1 MYHCNIRSLPTT
13 KVTQAIVW
21 FVFVALVFVPGL
33 PLQGQSN
40 TVPLVTAKLVSG
52 ESVTGILRLI
62 DIDSVTI
69 QNQEDLQT
77 IPHAKLESVRFG
89 PSELKSNAGQLPPFA
104 KLILADGS
112 ILNASKVQ
120 LTESKL
126 SIQLFGSDAA
136 SLKTRDVDAILF
148 KFDGTKLEQQA
159 RSVAVGRKD
168 RQGDTL
174 IVNRDGDFNAI
185 EGVARSLSEGR
196 VAFSVGE
203 QTAEVDIEKLDALTF
218 FHAVNREFEKAP
230 ITCQLRDGSLFQAR
244 RVLVVNA
251 EGEEAS
257 SANAAGDDQRL
268 RIVTLA
274 GPVFDV
280 AHSSVHQMVF
290 GSGMAVKLSDLIPA
304 TNDWQPL
311 LASPAIVESLR
322 QMRIARINQSFSGD
336 PLRVES
342 IDDSPFQRKTIK
354 TFNSGFAIAGGGR
367 LAFRL
372 GGEYKRLRGLIAFA
386 PTADERGMVRMKI
399 SADGEEIFNQTLAK
413 VDMAKP
419 LPIDFVIEGR
429 DRVLIEVG
437 YHDGRSVGDQL
448 HLVDLVLS
456 K

>member
-1 MYHCNIRSLPTT
+1 MYRSIIQSLPTA
-13 KVTQAIVW
+13 KVTRGIVW
-21 FVFVALVFVPGL
+21 FVFAALTFVPGL
-33 PLQGQSN
+33 SLQGQSS
-40 TVPLVTAKLVSG
+40 TATRVTAKLVSG
-52 ESVTGILRLI
+52 ESVSGILRLI
-62 DIDSVTI
+62 DIDSITI
-69 QNQEDLQT
+69 EYQGELRT
-77 IPHAKLESVRFG
+77 YPHVKLESVWFG
-89 PSELKSNAGQLPPFA
+89 TSELKNNADPRLPYA

-112 ILNASKVQ
+112 MLNADKIQ
-120 LTESKL
+120 LTDSKL
-126 SIQLFGSDAA
+126 SFQLMDGVDARV
-136 SLKTRDVDAILF
+136 KTRDVNAILF
-148 KFDGTKLEQQA
+148 KFDGTKLEQQS
-159 RSVAVGRKD
+159 RSAAIDRQD
-168 RQGDTL
+168 RQGDAL
-174 IVNRDGDFNAI
+174 IVNRNGEFNVI
-185 EGVARSLSEGR
+185 EGVARSLTEGR

-203 QTAEVDIEKLDALTF
+203 QTAEVAIEKLDALTF

-230 ITCQLRDGSLFQAR
+230 ITCHLRGGSLFQAR

-251 EGEEAS
+251 KGEEAS
-257 SANAAGDDQRL
+257 MVNAAGGDLRL

-280 AHSSVHQMVF
+280 AHASVHQLVF
-290 GSGMAVKLSDLIPA
+290 GSGMAVKLSDLVPA

-342 IDDSPFQRKTIK
+342 IDDSPFQRKTVK

-372 GGEYKRLRGLIAFA
+372 DGEYKRLRGVIAFA
-386 PTADERGMVRMKI
+386 PTADIRGLVRMKI
-399 SADGEEIFNQTLAK
+399 SADGEEIFDQLLAK
-413 VDMAKP
+413 RKMTKP
-419 LPIDFVIEGR
+419 LPIDFDIGGK
-429 DRVLIEVG
+429 DRILIEVG